1 MRFVDN
7 STSLKA
13 DRLGAKGINDVTGA
27 GGATFAA
34 VNFTDIFNLSPPEVQ
49 PSPSNIFQHHRLIL
63 CKGIQRVACLN
74 LALGVKTP
82 CRSLNVHG
90 RYGWSMISRIAFSES

>member
-27 GGATFAA
+27 GGATFAV
-34 VNFTDIFNLSPPEVQ
+34 VNFTDIFNLSPQRFNPR
-49 PSPSNIFQHHRLIL
+49 HR
-63 CKGIQRVACLN
+63 
-74 LALGVKTP
+74 T
-82 CRSLNVHG
+82 S
-90 RYGWSMISRIAFSES
+90 FSTTG